1 MRLLVITSV
10 LAFLLIAPVGAKGP
24 TTRIVIKD
32 LDRGSV
38 SEITDRSVLDQFHVW
53 PGKGTYSGPPD
64 HTTEGTQGFIVDWQ
78 AGVVEQRP
86 SQLRRF
92 EVSFYVAMRN
102 GPGEELAYVV
112 LYEGD
117 PSTRQGYV
125 YFPGRSD
132 EHFRLNVRSIH
143 RGVEGQW
150 LRANHQWQAAIAKLP
165 VAR

>member
-1 MRLLVITSV
+1 VRRTAATCLSLSLLVAS
-10 LAFLLIAPVGAKGP
+10 LAAKGP

-53 PGKGTYSGPPD
+53 SGKGTYSGSPGQE
-64 HTTEGTQGFIVDWQ
+64 HEGTDGFIVDWR
-78 AGVVEQRP
+78 AGIVEQRP
-86 SQLRRF
+86 SQLRRY
-92 EVSFYVAMRN
+92 EISFYAAMRN

-112 LYEGD
+112 LYEND

-125 YFPGRSD
+125 YLPGRSD

-150 LRANHQWQAAIAKLP
+150 LRANQAWQSAMINLPAA
-165 VAR
+165 R